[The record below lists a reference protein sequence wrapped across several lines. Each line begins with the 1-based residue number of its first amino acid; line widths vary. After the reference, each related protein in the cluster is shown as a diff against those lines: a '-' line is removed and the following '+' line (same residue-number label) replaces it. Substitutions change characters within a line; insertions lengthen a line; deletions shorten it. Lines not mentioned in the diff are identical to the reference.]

1 MAKDVRCLKHRSMFH
16 KLRSVIV
23 FLKLL
28 LHLCYQDLLEYLF
41 IIILFILLGLK
52 KKKEII
58 LFANTDIKQRILIL
72 VTKKEYIY

>member
-28 LHLCYQDLLEYLF
+28 LHLCYQDLSEYLF
-41 IIILFILLGLK
+41 IIILFILFGLK
-52 KKKEII
+52 NKKHEII
-58 LFANTDIKQRILIL
+58 LFANTDIDQRNLIL
-72 VTKKEYIY
+72 VTEKE

>member
-28 LHLCYQDLLEYLF
+28 LHLCYQDLSEYLF
-41 IIILFILLGLK
+41 IIILFILFGLK
-52 KKKEII
+52 NKKHEII
-58 LFANTDIKQRILIL
+58 LFANMDIDQRNLIL
-72 VTKKEYIY
+72 VTEKE